1 LEISYEG
8 TSARLFFFE
17 AGENADAS
25 VKVTKKLKLSAFE
38 ASPIKFAI
46 YFVSQSDSQFILS
59 TYLLSRQPT
68 RKSSSVG
75 HDG

>member
-8 TSARLFFFE
+8 TSARLFFKAE
-17 AGENADAS
+17 ENADAS
-25 VKVTKKLKLSAFE
+25 VKVTKKLKLSALE

-46 YFVSQSDSQFILS
+46 YFVSQSDGQFILS

-68 RKSSSVG
+68 HKSSSVG